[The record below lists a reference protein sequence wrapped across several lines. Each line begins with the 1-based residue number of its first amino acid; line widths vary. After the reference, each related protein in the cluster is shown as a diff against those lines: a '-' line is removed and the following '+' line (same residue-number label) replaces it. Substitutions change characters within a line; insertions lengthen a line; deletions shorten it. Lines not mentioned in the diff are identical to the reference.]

1 MTDAL
6 PTFFMRLPIPPGLS
20 ARKREAIE
28 AHRIALQSGEG
39 SLADRVDA
47 IAYVL
52 AFMVVG
58 SSRRE
63 TPEAVLRR
71 IAHDKLGR
79 ALTYALKHRPEP
91 AERMRL
97 IP

>member
-1 MTDAL
+1 MSDL
-6 PTFFMRLPIPPGLS
+6 PTFFMRVPIPKGLS
-20 ARKREAIE
+20 ARKRDAID
-28 AHRIALQSGEG
+28 AHRMALQSGEG
-39 SLADRVDA
+39 SLADRLDA
-47 IAYVL
+47 ISWVL
-52 AFMVVG
+52 AFLLVG

-63 TPEAVLRR
+63 TPEATIRR

-91 AERMRL
+91 VERMRL